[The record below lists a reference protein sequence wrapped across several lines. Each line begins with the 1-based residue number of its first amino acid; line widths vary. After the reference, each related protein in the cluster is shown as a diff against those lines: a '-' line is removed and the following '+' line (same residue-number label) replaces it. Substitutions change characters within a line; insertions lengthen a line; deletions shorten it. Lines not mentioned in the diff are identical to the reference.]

1 MDMGQVTK
9 RARDSNGNP
18 LVTANTNT
26 VHITRQYIVNFS
38 DLDKADLAANVIAT
52 NMYAQFE
59 PDGKQYLLL
68 DSIIYFRLSTTAL
81 CYADQNTTK
90 KEKTYYRRSTAGWKL
105 YFQWK
110 DGSKSCTKLSD
121 LKESHPIETAKYS
134 VDQ

>member
-1 MDMGQVTK
+1 MAMGQVTK
-9 RARDSNGNP
+9 RACDSNGNP
-18 LVTANTNT
+18 LGISNINP
-26 VHITRQYIVNFS
+26 ILDTRQYIVEFS
-38 DLDKADLAANVIAT
+38 DGYEADLAANVIAT

-68 DSIIYFRLSTTAL
+68 DSIIYFRLSTTDL
-81 CYADQNTTK
+81 CYADQKTTK
-90 KEKTYYRRSTAGWKL
+90 KEKTHYRRSTAGWKL

-110 DGSKSCTKLSD
+110 DGSKSWTKLSD